1 MVTLGL
7 SINAKIISACLF
19 IEDEFIALES
29 EKNNKLNSSIVKL
42 PIDSIN
48 KCLFAGQ
55 IHFNEIDTIIIS
67 DNFNIDFK
75 KRYEFLLSIKIPTL
89 KKSAYNILLNSNN
102 RHNIEKRLKKIFLHK
117 TNTARF
123 SIFYSCSNESI
134 TNYCF
139 YASGF
144 TEASFLNFNTQ
155 FNYFSQILGEVS
167 ESGIKIIDKQD
178 QLNSLTCLYK
188 CFTTYFGFNNEFKE
202 FIKVSKKGRTIHKD
216 KIWKLLIRQNE
227 AKYILNPQFIKLSPD
242 LIIGEYIGQYN
253 IKDFINFEQF
263 EILFGP
269 KRVKNTILTEDQFNF
284 ITSFVSV
291 MQTIIVNLLNML
303 FSYTQNQNLC
313 LNFDFYGILSEDFI
327 LNNTAFKSIYFGQ
340 YEAIF
345 EDIAMGAA
353 MKKI

>member
-29 EKNNKLNSSIVKL
+29 EKNNRLNSSIVKL
-42 PIDSIN
+42 PVDSIN
-48 KCLFAGQ
+48 KCLSAGQ

-67 DNFNIDFK
+67 DNLNIDFK
-75 KRYEFLLSIKIPTL
+75 KRYELFLSIKIPTL

-117 TNTARF
+117 TSTTRF

-144 TEASFLNFNTQ
+144 TKSSFLNFNSQ

-167 ESGIKIIDKQD
+167 ESSIKIIDKQE
-178 QLNSLTCLYK
+178 QLNSLTYLYK
-188 CFTTYFGFNNEFKE
+188 CFTTYFGFKNEFKE
-202 FIKVSKKGRTIHKD
+202 FMKVSIKGRIIHKD

-227 AKYILNPQFIKLSPD
+227 AKYILNPQFIKLSPE
-242 LIIGEYIGQYN
+242 LLIGEYIGLYN
-253 IKDFINFEQF
+253 FEDFINFEQF

-269 KRVKNTILTEDQFNF
+269 KRIKNTILTEDQINI

-291 MQTIIVNLLNML
+291 LQTIIADLLNML
-303 FSYTQNQNLC
+303 FSYTHNENLC
-313 LNFDFYGILSEDFI
+313 LNSDFYGILNEDFI
-327 LNNTAFKSIYFGQ
+327 LNNTEFKSIYFGN
-340 YEAIF
+340 YESIF

-353 MKKI
+353 MKNI